1 MAIPFPRFAPAPCG
15 DTASAPMLP
24 HFDAEVAR
32 RLGDI
37 AINLASRRGLPI
49 AVGIVGEAAPLF
61 YCALDGSRAHHSDA
75 IRRRQNTVLRFGASS
90 LEIGARFRRAGWS
103 LQSQGLSDADY
114 ALDGGGVPLRVAGG
128 AIGGAIGGALVG
140 AMTIAG
146 LDDEH
151 DHALVVESLRWHV
164 GANALAMIA

>member
-1 MAIPFPRFAPAPCG
+1 MATTFPRFAPAPIC
-15 DTASAPMLP
+15 DIASTPMLS
-24 HFDAEVAR
+24 HFDADVAR

-37 AINLASRRGLPI
+37 AINLAARRGLPI

-61 YCALDGSRAHHSDA
+61 YCALDGSRANDSDA
-75 IRRRQNTVLRFGASS
+75 IRRRQNTVFRFGVSS
-90 LEIGARFRRAGWS
+90 FEVGARFRRAGWS

-114 ALDGGGVPLRVAGG
+114 ALDGGGVPLRLAGG
-128 AIGGAIGGALVG
+128 GIVG

-146 LDDEH
+146 LDDAR
-151 DHALVVESLRWHV
+151 DHALVIESLRWHV

>member
-1 MAIPFPRFAPAPCG
+1 MATTFPRFAPAPFC
-15 DTASAPMLP
+15 DTASTPMLS
-24 HFDAEVAR
+24 HFDADVAR

-37 AINLASRRGLPI
+37 AINLAARRGLPI

-61 YCALDGSRAHHSDA
+61 YCALDGSRANDSDA
-75 IRRRQNTVLRFGASS
+75 IRRRQNTVFRFGVSS
-90 LEIGARFRRAGWS
+90 FEVGARFRRAGWS

-114 ALDGGGVPLRVAGG
+114 ALDGGGVPLRLAGG
-128 AIGGAIGGALVG
+128 GIVG

-146 LDDEH
+146 LDDAR
-151 DHALVVESLRWHV
+151 DHALVIESLRWHV

>member
-1 MAIPFPRFAPAPCG
+1 MATTFPRFAHAPFG
-15 DTASAPMLP
+15 DAASAPILP
-24 HFDAEVAR
+24 RFDADVAR

-61 YCALDGSRAHHSDA
+61 YCALDGSGTHDCDA
-75 IRRRQNTVLRFGASS
+75 IRRRQNTVLRFGISS
-90 LEIGARFRRAGWS
+90 LEVGARFRRAGWS
-103 LQSQGLSDADY
+103 LQSQGLSDDDY
-114 ALDGGGVPLRVAGG
+114 ALDGGGVPLRIAGG
-128 AIGGAIGGALVG
+128 GIVG

-146 LDDEH
+146 LDAER

>member
-1 MAIPFPRFAPAPCG
+1 MAIPFPRFAPTPFGA
-15 DTASAPMLP
+15 TASAPMLA
-24 HFDAEVAR
+24 HFDADVAR

-37 AINLASRRGLPI
+37 AVNLASRRGLPI

-61 YCALDGSRAHHSDA
+61 YCALDGSRAHDSDA
-75 IRRRQNTVLRFGASS
+75 IRRRQNTVLRFGVSS
-90 LEIGARFRRAGWS
+90 LEVGARFRRAGWS

-114 ALDGGGVPLRVAGG
+114 ALDGGGVPLRLADGG
-128 AIGGAIGGALVG
+128 IVG

-146 LDDEH
+146 LDDER

>member
-1 MAIPFPRFAPAPCG
+1 MANTFPRFAPAPIC
-15 DTASAPMLP
+15 DIASTPMLS
-24 HFDAEVAR
+24 HFDADVAR

-37 AINLASRRGLPI
+37 AVNLAARRGLPI

-61 YCALDGSRAHHSDA
+61 YCALDGSRANDSDA
-75 IRRRQNTVLRFGASS
+75 IRRRQNTVFRFGVSS
-90 LEIGARFRRAGWS
+90 FEVGARFRRAGWS

-114 ALDGGGVPLRVAGG
+114 ALDGGGVPLRLAGG
-128 AIGGAIGGALVG
+128 GIVG

-146 LDDEH
+146 LDDAR
-151 DHALVVESLRWHV
+151 DHALVIESLRWHV

>member
-1 MAIPFPRFAPAPCG
+1 MATHFPRFAPTPLS
-15 DTASAPMLP
+15 DTASAPMLS
-24 HFDAEVAR
+24 HFDADVAR

-37 AINLASRRGLPI
+37 AVNLASRRGLPI

-61 YCALDGSRAHHSDA
+61 YCALDGSRADDSDA
-75 IRRRQNTVLRFGASS
+75 IRRRQNTVLRFGVSS
-90 LEIGARFRRAGWS
+90 LEVGARFRRAGWS

-114 ALDGGGVPLRVAGG
+114 ALDGGGVPLRLAGG
-128 AIGGAIGGALVG
+128 GIVG

-146 LDDEH
+146 LDDER

>member
-1 MAIPFPRFAPAPCG
+1 MAIPFPRFAPAPFG
-15 DTASAPMLP
+15 DAASAPMLT
-24 HFDAEVAR
+24 HFDADAAR

-61 YCALDGSRAHHSDA
+61 YCALDGSRAHDSDA
-75 IRRRQNTVLRFGASS
+75 IRRRQNTVLRFGVSS
-90 LEIGARFRRAGWS
+90 LEVGARFRRAGRS

-114 ALDGGGVPLRVAGG
+114 ALDGGGVPLLLAGG
-128 AIGGAIGGALVG
+128 GIVG
-140 AMTIAG
+140 AMAVAG

-151 DHALVVESLRWHV
+151 DHALVVESLHWHV

>member
-1 MAIPFPRFAPAPCG
+1 MATTFPRFAPAPIC
-15 DTASAPMLP
+15 DIASTPMLS
-24 HFDAEVAR
+24 HFDADVAR

-37 AINLASRRGLPI
+37 AVNLAARRGLPI

-61 YCALDGSRAHHSDA
+61 YCALDGSRANDSDA
-75 IRRRQNTVLRFGASS
+75 IRRRQNTVFRFGVSS
-90 LEIGARFRRAGWS
+90 FEVGARFRRAGWS

-114 ALDGGGVPLRVAGG
+114 ALDGGGVPLRLAGG
-128 AIGGAIGGALVG
+128 GIVG

-146 LDDEH
+146 LDDVR
-151 DHALVVESLRWHV
+151 DHALVIESLRWHV

>member
-1 MAIPFPRFAPAPCG
+1 MATPFPRFAPTPFG
-15 DTASAPMLP
+15 DTASAPMLS
-24 HFDAEVAR
+24 HFDADIAR

-37 AINLASRRGLPI
+37 AVNLASRRGLPI

-61 YCALDGSRAHHSDA
+61 YCALDGSRADGSDA
-75 IRRRQNTVLRFGASS
+75 IRRRQNTVFRFGVSS
-90 LEIGARFRRAGWS
+90 LEVGARFRRAGWS

-114 ALDGGGVPLRVAGG
+114 ALDGGGVPLRLAGG
-128 AIGGAIGGALVG
+128 GIVG

-146 LDDEH
+146 IDSER

-164 GANALAMIA
+164 GANALAMTA

>member
-1 MAIPFPRFAPAPCG
+1 MATPFPHIPPRTSG
-15 DTASAPMLP
+15 DGPSAPKLP
-24 HFDAEVAR
+24 RFDADVAR

-49 AVGIVGEAAPLF
+49 AVGIVGAASPLF
-61 YCALDGSRAHHSDA
+61 YCALDGSRAGDSDA
-75 IRRRQNTVLRFGASS
+75 IRRRQNTVFRFGLSS
-90 LEIGARFRRAGWS
+90 LEVGVRFHRAGWS
-103 LQSQGLSDADY
+103 LQSQGLSDDDY
-114 ALDGGGVPLRVAGG
+114 ALDGGGVPLRITGG
-128 AIGGAIGGALVG
+128 GIVG

-146 LDDEH
+146 LDDAR

>member
-1 MAIPFPRFAPAPCG
+1 MATPFPRCAPTPFG
-15 DTASAPMLP
+15 DTASTPMLA
-24 HFDAEVAR
+24 HFDADVAR

-37 AINLASRRGLPI
+37 AVNLASRRGLPI

-61 YCALDGSRAHHSDA
+61 YCALDGSRARDSDA
-75 IRRRQNTVLRFGASS
+75 IRRRQNTVLRFGVSS
-90 LEIGARFRRAGWS
+90 LEVGARFRRAGWS

-114 ALDGGGVPLRVAGG
+114 ALDGGGVPLRLADGG
-128 AIGGAIGGALVG
+128 IVG
-140 AMTIAG
+140 AMAIAG
-146 LDDEH
+146 LDDER